1 MNAVEI
7 YKKLPKKNCGRCRQK
22 TCMPFAFS
30 LLSGD
35 VDLSECPE
43 LSESE
48 VVELKGFIQKTD
60 WREELISKL
69 RKEAATISF
78 PEIADGLGA
87 TVREGNLIVRSLGR
101 DFAVAP
107 DGEITTQG
115 HNTPWMKI
123 LLLHYIRTRGQTAL
137 SNRWVSYAELK
148 SGMVKALSFR
158 RECEDPLRELLDRDF
173 SPVTGILRRIGAE
186 ERSGFATQNAWH
198 LFLLPKLPVLILYW
212 PREDEFESR
221 VSMLFDSTA
230 DQFLDIESLM
240 FLGEGLI
247 KNIEAYLH
255 CTEKAR

>member
-69 RKEAATISF
+69 RKEVATISF

-123 LLLHYIRTRGQTAL
+123 LLLHYIRTRGQTDL

-173 SPVTGILRRIGAE
+173 SPVTGILCRIGAE
-186 ERSGFATQNAWH
+186 ERSGFATRNAWH

-230 DQFLDIESLM
+230 DQFLDVESLM

-247 KNIEAYLH
+247 MNIEAYLQYG
-255 CTEKAR
+255 ERA

>member
-7 YKKLPKKNCGRCRQK
+7 YKKLPKKNCGKCRQK

-35 VDLSECPE
+35 ADLSECPE
-43 LSESE
+43 LSEDES
-48 VVELKGFIQKTD
+48 VELKGFIRKTD

-69 RKEAATISF
+69 RKEVAAISF
-78 PEIADGLGA
+78 PEIAAGLGA
-87 TVREGNLIVRSLGR
+87 TIREGNLIIRALGR
-101 DFAVAP
+101 EFAVAP

-123 LLLHYIRTRGQTAL
+123 LLLHYIRTHGQAEL

-158 RECEDPLRELLDRDF
+158 RECEDPLRELLDQDLG
-173 SPVTGILRRIGAE
+173 PVGDILRRIGAE
-186 ERSGFATQNAWH
+186 ERSGFATRNAWH
-198 LFLLPKLPVLILYW
+198 IFLLPKLPVLILYW
-212 PREDEFESR
+212 PKEEEFESR

-230 DQFLDIESLM
+230 DQFLDAESLM

-247 KNIEAYLH
+247 NNIEAYLRYAE
-255 CTEKAR
+255 TSR